1 MLNSVHHIQYSA
13 PLYTV
18 DLFIKFWFV
27 SYFILRT
34 VDGGNDCCSLNGDLK
49 KGIAEWNKDIPDDLD
64 DIIGKIFFGRL
75 LTVQDLKKLKMG
87 LKYKQLPPI
96 FQVLIDCYANP
107 KTTTR

>member
-1 MLNSVHHIQYSA
+1 MLNSVHRIQYSA
-13 PLYTV
+13 PLHTI

-27 SYFILRT
+27 SFFIRRT
-34 VDGGNDCCSLNGDLK
+34 VDDEDGCCYLKDDLK
-49 KGIAEWNKDIPDDLD
+49 KGIAEWNKDIPDDLEN
-64 DIIGKIFFGRL
+64 IIGKIFFGRL